1 MQYTTLKGV
10 PVFKP
15 GYRRGEL
22 YNEARMRRIVRNSNL
37 MRPHFRSVLKLKL
50 THDDTRQPALLEHA
64 ALGQTVRY
72 YLHPGKGGP
81 YVMADISG
89 VPGQIAQV
97 ADKHFPNV
105 SVEKYRLFA
114 PGDGACVPDVIKS
127 VALLGADAPEVKGL
141 KQAYPEIFRDIEIFK
156 DSYGDIERFEMEDR
170 PMLGET
176 IAAWRESLAMS
187 PEDLAEII
195 GKSRDDIDAIETGA
209 VEPDETTLQ
218 AIADAL
224 GVAVEDLQAGK
235 MPEASEEGA
244 GGSPV
249 AAQFSEAT
257 VQRMIAE
264 AVRQATGPL
273 RRQVATLQRQSKKT
287 EAELFAERQQ
297 RKQERI
303 TNMLERWQQPNE
315 DGQAV
320 PTVVINIVEQFMAG
334 LDDNQVETF
343 GEEQATRL
351 DYFESMIDKF
361 HELGLVDMQER
372 AGGSWQRGAPQD
384 ADSMVKAYAKEHNM
398 SYADAASE
406 LSLQGKIKP

>member
-1 MQYTTLKGV
+1 
-10 PVFKP
+10 
-15 GYRRGEL
+15 
-22 YNEARMRRIVRNSNL
+22 
-37 MRPHFRSVLKLKL
+37 
-50 THDDTRQPALLEHA
+50 
-64 ALGQTVRY
+64 
-72 YLHPGKGGP
+72 
-81 YVMADISG
+81 
-89 VPGQIAQV
+89 
-97 ADKHFPNV
+97 
-105 SVEKYRLFA
+105 
-114 PGDGACVPDVIKS
+114 VIKS